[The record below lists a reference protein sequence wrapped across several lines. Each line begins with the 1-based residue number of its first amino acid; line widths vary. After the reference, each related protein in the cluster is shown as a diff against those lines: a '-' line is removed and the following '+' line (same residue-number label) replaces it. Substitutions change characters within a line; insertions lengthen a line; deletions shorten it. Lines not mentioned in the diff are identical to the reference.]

1 MTTKDL
7 KLNVYHYQD
16 EKKRA
21 IIINKAQMVVCVLS
35 KGVYGGP
42 ITTEA
47 ALTEDLT
54 WKPQEGNTY
63 SIMQKKMIDSV
74 LVNFQ
79 KNPVYRYTCE
89 QGEVDRLQE
98 KIDKRLQEIADMERE
113 IKRIQGK

>member
-7 KLNVYHYQD
+7 KLTVYHYQD
-16 EKKRA
+16 ENKRA

-35 KGVYGGP
+35 KGADGGP
-42 ITTEA
+42 LTTEA
-47 ALTEDLT
+47 ALTENLT

-63 SIMQKKMIDSV
+63 SIMQKKMLDRV
-74 LVNFQ
+74 LENFQ
-79 KNPVYRYTCE
+79 TNPVYRYTCE

>member
-16 EKKRA
+16 ENKRA
-21 IIINKAQMVVCVLS
+21 IIINKAQLVVCVMS
-35 KGVYGGP
+35 KGADGGP
-42 ITTEA
+42 LITEA

-54 WKPQEGNTY
+54 WKPQGGNTY
-63 SIMQKKMIDSV
+63 SIMQKKMLDHI
-74 LVNFQ
+74 LLNFQ
-79 KNPVYRYTCE
+79 TNPVYRYTCE